1 MTKTHPLSYFEDT
14 AQLFSPIAN
23 KPWSIFL
30 DSGFPNSE
38 QGRYD
43 IFSTDPLVTLV
54 TTEKT
59 TKITQQ
65 GKVSYSDE
73 DPFILVKQ
81 YLKNNFQPIKELPFN
96 GGAMGYFS
104 YDLARRLETLP
115 VIAKDEES
123 LAEMAV
129 GIYSWAVIVDH
140 NKKQSWLV
148 SNDVDNNE
156 WENLIKQFDSL
167 PTTIEDDSFAV
178 LDKTQSNFDKQ
189 SYEKAFTKIKHYLK
203 EGDSYQINLA
213 QRFVNSCT
221 GNPWVAY
228 QVLRKINPAPF
239 SGYLNYPDVQV
250 LSSSPERFLKVTNG
264 QVETKPIKGTRPRYQ
279 DPKKDAAQKKALVN
293 SQKDRAENV
302 MIVDLLRNDL
312 SKNCQQGTVKVP
324 VLFDVESFATV
335 HHLVSTVTGDLD
347 DGQHAL
353 DLLRD
358 CFPGGSITGAPK
370 IRSME
375 IIEEL
380 EPNRRGLYCGAI
392 GYIGFDGN
400 MDTNIVIRTL
410 IHSKNS
416 IRFWAG
422 GGIVYDSVMEDEYQE
437 SLDKAAALLD
447 LMERFRDDEGH

>member
-14 AQLFSPIAN
+14 AQLFSSIAN

-30 DSGFPNSE
+30 DSGFPNTE

-43 IFSTDPLVTLV
+43 IFSTTPLVTLV

-104 YDLARRLETLP
+104 YDLARRLEVLP
-115 VIAKDEES
+115 VIAKDEEN

-129 GIYSWAVIVDH
+129 GIYSWVVIVDH
-140 NKKQSWLV
+140 QKKQSWLV
-148 SNDVDNNE
+148 GNDVDNKE
-156 WENLIKQFDSL
+156 WKNLINQFDSI
-167 PTTIEDDSFAV
+167 PKTNEDDSFVV

-189 SYEKAFTKIKHYLK
+189 SYEQAFKKIKQYLK
-203 EGDSYQINLA
+203 EGDSYQVNLA

-250 LSSSPERFLKVTNG
+250 LSSSPERFLKVTDG
-264 QVETKPIKGTRPRYQ
+264 QVETKPIKGTRPRLK
-279 DPKKDAAQKKALVN
+279 DPEKDAAQKKELVN

-447 LMERFRDDEGH
+447 LMERFRNDEGH